1 MSWECLELPGVA
13 WGWGG
18 HRLQEFWGR
27 KEGGA
32 PLVGP
37 ENQMGYLKGQIWGWV
52 IFQRLKCLGEK
63 GVWGVGWAEKARPA
77 LSRVPVLQRRDLGN
91 PLGLGLSW
99 KEVEHSPRAPRGWKK
114 TKRKRGSLSKWAE
127 ERVGVSKGSWVC
139 LQGGGLLGLAGGPR
153 GRQRSGSVPP
163 LGAGLGKPHPEGLA
177 VYAGQRQKQQQ
188 QQEEEEEEKQPQPG
202 LGEEKAAQAGGGG
215 WVPGRR
221 LWKDKVRQ
229 EPWELSQGG
238 LGHGGWTREGQGQ
251 HCWWRPPPPRRAVL
265 TCVPAAAAATAVGL
279 GVPNPGAPAP
289 LCRAA
294 GVLHLLWLS
303 LPAPLSLP
311 GDGERGREGPRGS
324 QSPLP

>member
-1 MSWECLELPGVA
+1 MSGGWGGLRKPGPPSQEFPCYREGTWGIP
-13 WGWGG
+13 WGWGSV
-18 HRLQEFWGR
+18 GR
-27 KEGGA
+27 KLSTAPEHPEDGKRLRGRGG
-32 PLVGP
+32 PSQNGP
-37 ENQMGYLKGQIWGWV
+37 K
-52 IFQRLKCLGEK
+52 
-63 GVWGVGWAEKARPA
+63 
-77 LSRVPVLQRRDLGN
+77 S
-91 PLGLGLSW
+91 GLGCRKAVGCVS
-99 KEVEHSPRAPRGWKK
+99 RA
-114 TKRKRGSLSKWAE
+114 
-127 ERVGVSKGSWVC
+127 
-139 LQGGGLLGLAGGPR
+139 GGLLGLAGGPR